1 MNAVGRNQ
9 FCRTETARMIPLT
22 INVTFTFIECVPWIL
37 CSVKRPF
44 KYCMATLCFEPC
56 PMFCHVI
63 ANYYRHSFFF
73 LHKQLVSCRVSSST
87 QLWQPSKWSC
97 SKTQSH
103 FLIFLLQLGW
113 DYVLPQLIFDSHKL
127 TLHHNVLPSY
137 HFIDKQPLLT
147 SY

>member
-22 INVTFTFIECVPWIL
+22 FNVTFTFIECVPWIL

-56 PMFCHVI
+56 PVFCHVI

-73 LHKQLVSCRVSSST
+73 SSQAAGFLSSVEFHPVVAAIQMELLKDTITFSHLLITVRLGLCVATTYLWLT
-87 QLWQPSKWSC
+87 QIDPPPQC
-97 SKTQSH
+97 SS
-103 FLIFLLQLGW
+103 FLSLYRQAASL
-113 DYVLPQLIFDSHKL
+113 D
-127 TLHHNVLPSY
+127 
-137 HFIDKQPLLT
+137 
-147 SY
+147 